1 MTAHQHPRLVP
12 DKRIL
17 SVLVLNRPG
26 VLARIASLFARRDY
40 SIHSLAV
47 APGERDGLSRITIVV
62 AVEKSTLEQMVKQL
76 FKLIDVVRISEIDPH
91 TSTTQELLLVAVRS
105 KVDLRGQVLDLVKIF
120 EGKVVSL
127 VGDSLLISL
136 TTSSSRID
144 DFLELLDSFE
154 VLQVQRTG
162 LIGLSAPQ

>member
-1 MTAHQHPRLVP
+1 MQCAER
-12 DKRIL
+12 DR
-17 SVLVLNRPG
+17 
-26 VLARIASLFARRDY
+26 ARRC
-40 SIHSLAV
+40 
-47 APGERDGLSRITIVV
+47 
-62 AVEKSTLEQMVKQL
+62 
-76 FKLIDVVRISEIDPH
+76 
-91 TSTTQELLLVAVRS
+91 
-105 KVDLRGQVLDLVKIF
+105 LRGQVLDLVKIF